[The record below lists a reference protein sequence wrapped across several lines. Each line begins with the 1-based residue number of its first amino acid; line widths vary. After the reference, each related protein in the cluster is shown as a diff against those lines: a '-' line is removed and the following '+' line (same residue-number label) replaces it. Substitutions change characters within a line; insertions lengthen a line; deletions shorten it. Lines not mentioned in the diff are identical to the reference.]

1 MKLLR
6 PLRERDFA
14 LLWTGMTI
22 SLLGDGIFVVA
33 EAWQVY
39 DLDNDPVALSIVGTA
54 WTLGMVAFLLT
65 GGVVTDRVDRR
76 RVLIG
81 ADLLRAA
88 ALVAMGVLSLTGEI
102 AISHVV
108 VLSLLMGIGEAFFGP
123 AFGAIVPEV
132 LGREHLVQANALDQ
146 LVRQAAARLAGPAL
160 GGFVVAAVGA
170 GSAFLVDAGTFV
182 LSAACVAAMSVRAL
196 PASDVARSARR
207 EMREGLAYV
216 RRQPWLWATL
226 VSASLSLLFFL
237 GPIEVLLPFV
247 VRNELHAGA
256 GGYGAVLGAAGA
268 GAVVTSLVLS
278 RTGVPRRYLTFMYG
292 AWTVA
297 TLPFLVYAFGTA
309 LWQFVLVA
317 LFEGACMTAGMV
329 VWGTLMS
336 TRVPAELRGR
346 VHSLDWFVSIG
357 LTPVSFAL
365 TGPVS
370 AAIGIAATLV
380 LAAIAPAVAC
390 IALFF
395 VAGLR
400 RDEERYA
407 DAVSGASATAAD
419 SAAGGGTTPAIS

>member
-14 LLWTGMTI
+14 LLWAGMTV

-39 DLDNDPVALSIVGTA
+39 DLDNDPVALSLVGTA

-76 RVLIG
+76 RVLIA
-81 ADLLRAA
+81 ADLVRAA
-88 ALVAMGVLSLTGEI
+88 AVTAMGVLSLTGVVEI
-102 AISHVV
+102 WHLVA
-108 VLSLLMGIGEAFFGP
+108 LSLFMGIGEAFFGP
-123 AFGAIVPEV
+123 AFGAIVPDV
-132 LGREHLVQANALDQ
+132 VAKEHLVQANALDQ

-170 GSAFLVDAGTFV
+170 GTAFLVDAGTFL
-182 LSAACVAAMSVRAL
+182 LSAACVAAMGVRAL
-196 PASDVARSARR
+196 PVERLGSARR
-207 EMREGLAYV
+207 EMIEGLAYV
-216 RRQPWLWATL
+216 RREPWLWATL
-226 VSASLSLLFFL
+226 ISASLSLLFFL

-247 VRNELHAGA
+247 VRNDLGAGA
-256 GGYGAVLGAAGA
+256 GGYGAVLAATGI
-268 GAVVTSLVLS
+268 GAVATSLVLGQ
-278 RTGVPRRYLTFMYG
+278 TGVPRRYLTFMYI
-292 AWTVA
+292 AWGVA
-297 TLPFLVYAFGTA
+297 TLPFLIYAFGTA
-309 LWQFVLVA
+309 LWQFLLFA

-336 TRVPAELRGR
+336 TRVPPELRGR

-365 TGPVS
+365 VGPVS
-370 AAIGIAATLV
+370 SAIGIDATLV
-380 LAAIAPAVAC
+380 LAAIVPAV
-390 IALFF
+390 LMLVLYV

-407 DAVSGASATAAD
+407 DAVSAAPATAT
-419 SAAGGGTTPAIS
+419 SA

>member
-1 MKLLR
+1 VKLLR

-14 LLWTGMTI
+14 LLWTGMTV

-76 RVLIG
+76 RVLIA
-81 ADLLRAA
+81 ADLVRAA
-88 ALVAMGVLSLTGEI
+88 AVVVMGVLSLTGAI
-102 AISHVV
+102 AIWHLVA
-108 VLSLLMGIGEAFFGP
+108 LSVFMGIGEAFFGP

-132 LGREHLVQANALDQ
+132 VARELLVQANALDQ
-146 LVRQAAARLAGPAL
+146 LVRQAAARLAGPAI
-160 GGFVVAAVGA
+160 GGLVVAATGVGT
-170 GSAFLVDAGTFV
+170 AFLVDGGTFV
-182 LSAACVAAMSVRAL
+182 LSAACVAAMNIRAL
-196 PASDVARSARR
+196 PAERAQSVRL
-207 EMREGLAYV
+207 EIREGLAYV
-216 RRQPWLWATL
+216 RREPWLWATL

-247 VRNELHAGA
+247 VRNELGAGA
-256 GGYGAVLGAAGA
+256 GGFGAVLAATGI
-268 GAVVTSLVLS
+268 GAVAMSLLLS
-278 RTGVPRRYLTFMYG
+278 QIGVPKRYLTFMYVTWG
-292 AWTVA
+292 VA

-309 LWQFVLVA
+309 LWQFLVVA
-317 LFEGACMTAGMV
+317 LFEGACMAAGGV

-346 VHSLDWFVSIG
+346 VHSLDWLVSIG

-370 AAIGIAATLV
+370 AAIGIEATLV
-380 LAAIAPAVAC
+380 VAAIVPALAMVVLYFA
-390 IALFF
+390 
-395 VAGLR
+395 AGLR

-407 DAVSGASATAAD
+407 DAVSGAPAPAAAEG
-419 SAAGGGTTPAIS
+419 STPAIS

>member
-14 LLWTGMTI
+14 LLWAGMTI

-39 DLDNDPVALSIVGTA
+39 DLDNDPVALSLVGTA

-76 RVLIG
+76 RVLIA
-81 ADLLRAA
+81 ADLVRAA
-88 ALVAMGVLSLTGEI
+88 ALVGMGVLSLSGVIEI
-102 AISHVV
+102 WHLV
-108 VLSLLMGIGEAFFGP
+108 VLSLFMGIGEAFFGP

-132 LGREHLVQANALDQ
+132 VAKEQLVQANALDQ

-170 GSAFLVDAGTFV
+170 GTAFLIDAGTFL
-182 LSAACVAAMSVRAL
+182 LSVACVAAMGVRAL
-196 PASDVARSARR
+196 PVERLGSARR
-207 EMREGLAYV
+207 EMVEGLAYV
-216 RRQPWLWATL
+216 RREPWLWATL

-247 VRNELHAGA
+247 VRNDLGAGA
-256 GGYGAVLGAAGA
+256 GGYGAVLAATGV
-268 GAVVTSLVLS
+268 GAVAMSLVLGQ
-278 RTGVPRRYLTFMYG
+278 TGVPRRYLTFMYV
-292 AWTVA
+292 AWGVA

-309 LWQFVLVA
+309 LWQFLLFAV
-317 LFEGACMTAGMV
+317 FEGACMTAGMV

-336 TRVPAELRGR
+336 TRVPPELRGR

-370 AAIGIAATLV
+370 SAIGIDATLV
-380 LAAIAPAVAC
+380 LAAIVPALAMLV
-390 IALFF
+390 LYV

-407 DAVSGASATAAD
+407 DAVSTASAAAT
-419 SAAGGGTTPAIS
+419 SG